1 MKYGLALPTLLVT
14 LGVMAVWFAVVY
26 VEQGIPMWEVLDAVW
41 FTDLRT
47 SFEYIIS
54 LLSSGS
60 FLLILVS
67 TMCANLVVC
76 CIALVM
82 ERVIF
87 KSLRRSELE
96 FSIQTSLDFVV
107 SRSLA
112 IYAGNKVDGGPPT
125 YMWLGWGILCGWA
138 NALHAM
144 AHARLQYSLSVGN
157 DGEARKVLAIIT
169 VTWIVALTLLLTCDV
184 ASDAASI
191 GWQFL
196 WAYDVILL
204 TFKTA
209 HTFGE
214 YFIDV
219 LSQGTS
225 KTVRKGVLGVVVDI
239 LTCLLTIYMCTTVLV
254 MNGFAWGVID
264 LLSVVRGRYPSIRPH
279 RHVHVHVYLFKYKY
293 VKRGR
298 VSFSVFLFLF
308 WFRNN
313 VDRLRRS
320 SLCFISHFRL
330 RSSFSTAYKR
340 VKVNDSNATDESGG
354 ADAMCSICH
363 DVFTRYKYKLRSCG
377 HSFHLVSCCFFLSF
391 IFMTF
396 DNKLLCLVFVAFLC
410 TKECLDQWLERSLT
424 CPLCRQEAIQP
435 SNSSQVFDRYLL
447 TPFAPLLE
455 GRRNDVNVQA

>member
-264 LLSVVRGRYPSIRPH
+264 LLSVVRGR
-279 RHVHVHVYLFKYKY
+279 
-293 VKRGR
+293 
-298 VSFSVFLFLF
+298 
-308 WFRNN
+308 NN

-377 HSFHLVSCCFFLSF
+377 HSFHL
-391 IFMTF
+391 
-396 DNKLLCLVFVAFLC
+396 
-410 TKECLDQWLERSLT
+410 ECLDQWLERSLT

>member
-1 MKYGLALPTLLVT
+1 
-14 LGVMAVWFAVVY
+14 
-26 VEQGIPMWEVLDAVW
+26 
-41 FTDLRT
+41 
-47 SFEYIIS
+47 
-54 LLSSGS
+54 
-60 FLLILVS
+60 
-67 TMCANLVVC
+67 
-76 CIALVM
+76 
-82 ERVIF
+82 
-87 KSLRRSELE
+87 
-96 FSIQTSLDFVV
+96 
-107 SRSLA
+107 
-112 IYAGNKVDGGPPT
+112 
-125 YMWLGWGILCGWA
+125 
-138 NALHAM
+138 
-144 AHARLQYSLSVGN
+144 
-157 DGEARKVLAIIT
+157 
-169 VTWIVALTLLLTCDV
+169 
-184 ASDAASI
+184 
-191 GWQFL
+191 
-196 WAYDVILL
+196 
-204 TFKTA
+204 
-209 HTFGE
+209 
-214 YFIDV
+214 
-219 LSQGTS
+219 
-225 KTVRKGVLGVVVDI
+225 
-239 LTCLLTIYMCTTVLV
+239 MCTTVLV

-377 HSFHLVSCCFFLSF
+377 HSFHL
-391 IFMTF
+391 
-396 DNKLLCLVFVAFLC
+396 
-410 TKECLDQWLERSLT
+410 ECLDQWLERSLT